1 MNLAELTNQME
12 ENNRSTFEIERHTR
26 NGRGHLLEIKKS
38 MYESVDI
45 QMAMFK
51 TMQKLLENLVGNS
64 LKDLEAAREARKG
77 KGGGDV
83 IAKADFTGTDM
94 AGGLGLALGGAALAI
109 GAGIAALKAWA
120 TTVKAFTKLFTP
132 LSLQTRVD
140 KIVKGIADSWKL
152 GVAAFKTAMRGKIL
166 GLSMRMTLMFDDF
179 KKMFTIEP
187 ESKFGK
193 VKGKIL
199 GLSMR
204 MGLMF
209 DDFKKM
215 FTIGPESK
223 FGKAIAGIK
232 GVFGGLSARLVTFAD
247 NFKPLI
253 SLIGRI
259 AGGVGKGAAGPIARL
274 KGFFTTVKNGL
285 FRFGTKFSGISK
297 LLGKIFVPIAILMTA
312 FDTVKGA
319 LDGYAEDGILGGL
332 KGAIDGLI
340 TSLITIPLDLVKSA
354 VTWLLLKMG
363 LISEDTSEDMKNF
376 SFTDTFK
383 KITAKIFSALKG
395 IFTWLGDQILF
406 NPEGGWKSPLEMLK
420 GLLMLPFNAIKA
432 AFEWITSRL
441 DFRKVLDDIGA
452 AFGSIAQYAKD
463 LMKKILRMVL
473 PRKDATDDR
482 WYSLKNMTSGA
493 LSKIAPS
500 LYTFAGI
507 DPGTHLDVPEKPTT
521 GEAMNG
527 AAADT
532 ADFKGNQA
540 ALSSGGTSTTKI
552 DASTTSSV
560 TIKTNT
566 PPAGSPAAG
575 SMSDLTGGYA
585 TAPGMMG
592 AWSPGSF

>member
-94 AGGLGLALGGAALAI
+94 ASGLAMALGGAAIAI

-140 KIVKGIADSWKL
+140 KIVKGIAESWKL
-152 GVAAFKTAMRGKIL
+152 GVAAFKTAIKGKIF
-166 GLSMRMTLMFDDF
+166 GLSMAMT
-179 KKMFTIEP
+179 
-187 ESKFGK
+187 
-193 VKGKIL
+193 
-199 GLSMR
+199 
-204 MGLMF
+204 LMF

-247 NFKPLI
+247 NFKPLV

-297 LLGKIFVPIAILMTA
+297 LLGKIFVPIAILVTA
-312 FDTVKGA
+312 FDTIKGA

-406 NPEGGWKSPLEMLK
+406 DPEGGWKSPLKMLK
-420 GLLMLPFNAIKA
+420 GLLTLPFSAIKA

-507 DPGTHLDVPEKPTT
+507 DPGTHLDIPEKPTT